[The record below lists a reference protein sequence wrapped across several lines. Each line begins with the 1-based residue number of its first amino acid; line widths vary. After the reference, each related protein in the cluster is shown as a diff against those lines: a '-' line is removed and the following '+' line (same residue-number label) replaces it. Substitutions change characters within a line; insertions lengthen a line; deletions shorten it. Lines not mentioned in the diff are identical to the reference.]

1 MTIEEGLKLAGFV
14 LSGFTDYNIV
24 MGFPRVYGWMSS
36 ASVNDAEAKEVLK
49 QAQNDFEAVLQSATE

>member
-1 MTIEEGLKLAGFV
+1 
-14 LSGFTDYNIV
+14 